1 MYYHVEVVK
10 PEMRLAPKIFLASS
24 LVIVV
29 LLGVGALSLRA
40 VGRLVSVNAAI
51 AGRSVPAIRRAAA
64 AHDAVLSLG
73 RIEARFLLL
82 GDAAFAA
89 LWAERATRAQEE
101 LEGLRE
107 FVTTRRERELL
118 SNITRAFADYR
129 DVVAREQALVIS
141 GESARARALEESTA
155 RALRERVEAD
165 LESLSEATHAAAQ
178 AAQADAARLEARTWA
193 GVLIAL
199 VAALALALAG
209 TALIAIQLTR
219 RLRTLSTATSAVA
232 AGSFRKPIRVQ
243 GNDEVAD
250 LARSFNAMAERLRE
264 LDELKQAFLATVS
277 HELRSP
283 LTSMREAA
291 HLLRD
296 RVGGELT
303 DRQSRMVEIIA
314 GSCERLLRL
323 VNQVLDLSRLRAG
336 VLTLDHQ
343 PVDLDRVVTRALD
356 EMRPQAE
363 EAGLALSF
371 ERRGNDFVVEG
382 DEDRL
387 VQVFVNLVANAVR
400 FTLRR
405 GRVTVRLHDAGREV
419 EVQVEDTGVGIPAV
433 ALPHI
438 FDTWQQAHQQRGG
451 TGLGLAIVRGI
462 VQAHTGRVTVESQE
476 GKGTRFSVLLPRRME
491 NT

>member
-1 MYYHVEVVK
+1 MK
-10 PEMRLAPKIFLASS
+10 LAPKIFLASS
-24 LVIVV
+24 LLIVV
-29 LLGVGALSLRA
+29 LLGVGVLSLWA

-51 AGRSVPAIRRAAA
+51 TTRSVPAVRRAAA
-64 AHDAVLSLG
+64 AHDAVLSLA
-73 RIEARFLLL
+73 RIEARFLVL
-82 GDAAFAA
+82 GDAAFAG
-89 LWAERATRAQEE
+89 LWVERAARAQEE
-101 LEGLRE
+101 LDRLGDYL
-107 FVTTRRERELL
+107 TTRRERSLL
-118 SNITRAFADYR
+118 AATQKTFAEYR
-129 DVVAREQALVIS
+129 EVVGREHGLIMRGRSAD
-141 GESARARALEESTA
+141 ARAVAESTA
-155 RALRERVEAD
+155 RALRERMETD
-165 LESLSEATHAAAQ
+165 LDALSEATHAAAL
-178 AAQADAARLEARTWA
+178 AAQADAARLESRTWA

-199 VAALALALAG
+199 VAALGLALLG
-209 TALIAIQLTR
+209 TAVIALRLTGS
-219 RLRTLSTATSAVA
+219 LRELSTATAAVA
-232 AGSFRKPIRVQ
+232 AGSFREPIKVQ
-243 GNDEVAD
+243 GNDEVAE

-296 RVGGELT
+296 RVGGDLNE
-303 DRQSRMVEIIA
+303 RQSRMVEIMA
-314 GSCERLLRL
+314 HSCERLLRL

-336 VLTLDHQ
+336 VLTLDRQ

-363 EAGLALSF
+363 EAGLGLSF
-371 ERRGNDFVVEG
+371 ERRGSEFVVEG

-387 VQVFVNLVANAVR
+387 VQVFVNLVANAIR
-400 FTLRR
+400 FTMRR

-419 EVQVEDTGVGIPAV
+419 EVQVEDTGVGIPAS

-462 VQAHTGRVTVESQE
+462 VDAHRGRVTVESQE
-476 GKGTRFSVLLPRRME
+476 GKGTRFSILLPRRRE
-491 NT
+491 ST

>member
-1 MYYHVEVVK
+1 
-10 PEMRLAPKIFLASS
+10 MRLAPKIFLASS
-24 LVIVV
+24 LMILV
-29 LLGVGALSLRA
+29 LLGVGALSLAA

-64 AHDAVLSLG
+64 AHDAVLSLA
-73 RIEARFLLL
+73 RLEARFLLL
-82 GDAAFAA
+82 GDAAFAG
-89 LWAERATRAQEE
+89 LWTERATRAQDE
-101 LEGLRE
+101 LDQL
-107 FVTTRRERELL
+107 FPFLTTRPERQLLASIRRTFMEYRE
-118 SNITRAFADYR
+118 
-129 DVVAREQALVIS
+129 VVAREQALVAR
-141 GESARARALEESTA
+141 GESAQARALADSSG
-155 RALRERVEAD
+155 RALREKVEAD
-165 LESLSEATHAAAQ
+165 LESLSEVTHAAAL
-178 AAQADAARLEARTWA
+178 AAQADAAHLEARTWA

-199 VAALALALAG
+199 VAALGLALLG
-209 TALIAIQLTR
+209 TALIAFRLTR
-219 RLRTLSTATSAVA
+219 SLRTLSTATAAVA
-232 AGSFRKPIRVQ
+232 AGSFRKPLVVQ
-243 GNDEVAD
+243 GKDEVAD

-296 RVGGELT
+296 RVGGELNE
-303 DRQSRMVEIIA
+303 RQSRMVEIMA

-336 VLTLDHQ
+336 VLTLDRQ
-343 PVDLDRVVTRALD
+343 PVDLDRVVARALD

-363 EAGLALSF
+363 EGGLTLGF
-371 ERRGNDFVVEG
+371 ERRGSDFVVEG

-387 VQVFVNLVANAVR
+387 VQVLVNLVANAIR

-405 GRVTVRLHDAGREV
+405 GRVTVRLYDNGGEV

-462 VQAHTGRVTVESQE
+462 VQAHRGRVTVESQE
-476 GKGTRFSVLLPRRME
+476 GKGTRFSVLLPRPKER
-491 NT
+491 T

>member
-1 MYYHVEVVK
+1 
-10 PEMRLAPKIFLASS
+10 MRLAPKIFLASS

-29 LLGVGALSLRA
+29 LLGVGVLSLRA

-64 AHDAVLSLG
+64 AHDAVLSLA
-73 RIEARFLLL
+73 RLEARFLLL
-82 GDAAFAA
+82 GDAAFAG
-89 LWAERATRAQEE
+89 LWSERAARMQEE
-101 LEGLRE
+101 LDGLAD
-107 FVTTRRERELL
+107 FLTTKRERVLL
-118 SNITRAFADYR
+118 TSIRAAFAQYHA
-129 DVVAREQALVIS
+129 VVTREQELIVAGGIAQ
-141 GESARARALEESTA
+141 ARSLADSTG
-155 RALRERVEAD
+155 RALREQVEAD
-165 LESLSEATHAAAQ
+165 LEGLSEATHAAAQ
-178 AAQADAARLEARTWA
+178 AAQSDAARLEARTWA

-199 VAALALALAG
+199 VAALGLALLS
-209 TALIAIQLTR
+209 TALIALRLTR
-219 RLRTLSTATSAVA
+219 SLRTLSTATAAVA
-232 AGSFRKPIRVQ
+232 AGSFREPLRVQ
-243 GNDEVAD
+243 GGDEVAD

-296 RVGGELT
+296 RVGGDLT
-303 DRQSRMVEIIA
+303 DRQSRMVEIIGA
-314 GSCERLLRL
+314 SCDRLLRL

-336 VLTLDHQ
+336 VLTLDRQ
-343 PVDLDRVVTRALD
+343 RVDLDRVVARAVD

-363 EAGLALSF
+363 EAGLTLTL
-371 ERRGNDFVVEG
+371 ERRGSDFLVEG

-387 VQVFVNLVANAVR
+387 VQVLVNLVANAVR

-405 GRVTVRLHDAGREV
+405 GRVTVRLYDAGREV
-419 EVQVEDTGVGIPAV
+419 ELQVEDTGVGIPAV

-438 FDTWQQAHQQRGG
+438 FDTWQQAHHQRGG

-462 VQAHTGRVTVESQE
+462 VGAHGGRVTVESHE
-476 GKGTRFSVLLPRRME
+476 GKGTRLSVLLPRRRE
-491 NT
+491 NA

>member
-1 MYYHVEVVK
+1 
-10 PEMRLAPKIFLASS
+10 
-24 LVIVV
+24 
-29 LLGVGALSLRA
+29 
-40 VGRLVSVNAAI
+40 
-51 AGRSVPAIRRAAA
+51 
-64 AHDAVLSLG
+64 
-73 RIEARFLLL
+73 
-82 GDAAFAA
+82 
-89 LWAERATRAQEE
+89 
-101 LEGLRE
+101 
-107 FVTTRRERELL
+107 
-118 SNITRAFADYR
+118 
-129 DVVAREQALVIS
+129 
-141 GESARARALEESTA
+141 
-155 RALRERVEAD
+155 
-165 LESLSEATHAAAQ
+165 
-178 AAQADAARLEARTWA
+178 
-193 GVLIAL
+193 
-199 VAALALALAG
+199 
-209 TALIAIQLTR
+209 
-219 RLRTLSTATSAVA
+219 
-232 AGSFRKPIRVQ
+232 
-243 GNDEVAD
+243 
-250 LARSFNAMAERLRE
+250 MAERLRE

-296 RVGGELT
+296 RVGGELN

-336 VLTLDHQ
+336 VLTLDRQ
-343 PVDLDRVVTRALD
+343 PVDLDRVVARALD

-371 ERRGNDFVVEG
+371 ERRGNDFMVEG

-387 VQVFVNLVANAVR
+387 VQVFVNLIANAVR

-462 VQAHTGRVTVESQE
+462 VQAHAGRVTVESHE
-476 GKGTRFSVLLPRRME
+476 GKGSRFSVLLPRRKE

>member
-1 MYYHVEVVK
+1 
-10 PEMRLAPKIFLASS
+10 MRLAPKIFLASS

-51 AGRSVPAIRRAAA
+51 TGRSVPAIRRAAA
-64 AHDAVLSLG
+64 AHGAVLSLA
-73 RIEARFLLL
+73 RLEARFLLL
-82 GDAAFAA
+82 GDPAFAG
-89 LWAERATRAQEE
+89 LWAERAARTQEE
-101 LEGLRE
+101 LEGLTD
-107 FVTTRRERELL
+107 FLTTKRERALL
-118 SNITRAFADYR
+118 AAIHGVFAEYRA
-129 DVVAREQALVIS
+129 VVAREQELIVA
-141 GESARARALEESTA
+141 GDAAQARALAESTG
-155 RALRERVEAD
+155 RSLRERVEAD
-165 LESLSEATHAAAQ
+165 LEGLSEATHAAAL

-199 VAALALALAG
+199 VAALGVALLG
-209 TALIAIQLTR
+209 TALIALRLTR
-219 RLRTLSTATSAVA
+219 SLRKLSTATAAVA
-232 AGSFRKPIRVQ
+232 AGSFREPLKVHGQ
-243 GNDEVAD
+243 DEVAD

-296 RVGGELT
+296 RIGGELN

-314 GSCERLLRL
+314 ASCERLLRL

-336 VLTLDHQ
+336 VLTLDRE
-343 PVDLDRVVTRALD
+343 PVDLDRVVARALD
-356 EMRPQAE
+356 EMRAQAE
-363 EAGLALSF
+363 EAGLALTF
-371 ERRGNDFVVEG
+371 ERRGSDFVVEG

-387 VQVFVNLVANAVR
+387 VQVLVNLVANAVR

-462 VQAHTGRVTVESQE
+462 VQAHGGRVTVESQE
-476 GKGTRFSVLLPRRME
+476 GKGTRLTVLLPRRKE
-491 NT
+491 SP

>member
-1 MYYHVEVVK
+1 MYYHKV
-10 PEMRLAPKIFLASS
+10 RLAPKIFLASS

-29 LLGVGALSLRA
+29 LLAVGALSLRA

-51 AGRSVPAIRRAAA
+51 TGRSVPAIRHAAA
-64 AHDAVLSLG
+64 AHDAVLSLA
-73 RIEARFLLL
+73 RLEARFLLL
-82 GDAAFAA
+82 GDPAFAG
-89 LWAERATRAQEE
+89 LWTERAARIQEE
-101 LEGLRE
+101 LEGLAD
-107 FVTTRRERELL
+107 FLTTKRERALL
-118 SNITRAFADYR
+118 AAIHGAFAEYR
-129 DVVAREQALVIS
+129 AVVGREQELIVA
-141 GESARARALEESTA
+141 GDTAQARALAESTG

-165 LESLSEATHAAAQ
+165 LEGLSEATHAAAQ

-199 VAALALALAG
+199 VAALGVALLG
-209 TALIAIQLTR
+209 TALIALRLTR
-219 RLRTLSTATSAVA
+219 SLRTLAVA
-232 AGSFRKPIRVQ
+232 AGSFREPLKVH
-243 GNDEVAD
+243 GHDEVAD

-296 RVGGELT
+296 RIGGELN

-314 GSCERLLRL
+314 ASCERLLRL

-336 VLTLDHQ
+336 VLTLDRE
-343 PVDLDRVVTRALD
+343 PVDLDRVVARALD
-356 EMRPQAE
+356 EMRAQAE
-363 EAGLALSF
+363 EAGLTLTF
-371 ERRGNDFVVEG
+371 ERRGSDFMVEG

-387 VQVFVNLVANAVR
+387 VQVLVNLVANAVR

-462 VQAHTGRVTVESQE
+462 VQAHGGRVTVESHE
-476 GKGTRFSVLLPRRME
+476 GKGTRLSVLLPRRKE
-491 NT
+491 SP

>member
-1 MYYHVEVVK
+1 MYYHKV
-10 PEMRLAPKIFLASS
+10 RLAPKIFLASS

-29 LLGVGALSLRA
+29 LLAVGALSLRA

-51 AGRSVPAIRRAAA
+51 TGRSVPAIRHAAA
-64 AHDAVLSLG
+64 AHDAVLSLA
-73 RIEARFLLL
+73 RLEARFLLL
-82 GDAAFAA
+82 GDPAFAG
-89 LWAERATRAQEE
+89 LWTERAARIQEE
-101 LEGLRE
+101 LEGLAD
-107 FVTTRRERELL
+107 FLTTKRERALL
-118 SNITRAFADYR
+118 AAIHGAFAEYR
-129 DVVAREQALVIS
+129 AVVGREQELIVA
-141 GESARARALEESTA
+141 GDTAQARALAESTG

-165 LESLSEATHAAAQ
+165 LEGLSEATHAAAQ

-199 VAALALALAG
+199 VAALGVALLG
-209 TALIAIQLTR
+209 TALIALRLTR
-219 RLRTLSTATSAVA
+219 SLRTLSTATAAVA
-232 AGSFRKPIRVQ
+232 AGSFREPLKVH
-243 GNDEVAD
+243 GHDEVAD

-296 RVGGELT
+296 RIGGELN

-314 GSCERLLRL
+314 ASCERLLRL

-336 VLTLDHQ
+336 VLTLDRE
-343 PVDLDRVVTRALD
+343 PVDLDRVVARALD
-356 EMRPQAE
+356 EMRAQAE
-363 EAGLALSF
+363 EAGLTLTF
-371 ERRGNDFVVEG
+371 ERRGSDFMVEG

-387 VQVFVNLVANAVR
+387 VQVLVNLVANAVR

-462 VQAHTGRVTVESQE
+462 VQAHGGRVTVESHE
-476 GKGTRFSVLLPRRME
+476 GKGTRLSVLLPRRKE
-491 NT
+491 SP

>member
-1 MYYHVEVVK
+1 
-10 PEMRLAPKIFLASS
+10 MRLAPKIFLASS

-51 AGRSVPAIRRAAA
+51 TGRSVPAIRRAAA
-64 AHDAVLSLG
+64 AHGAVLSLA
-73 RIEARFLLL
+73 RLEARFLLL
-82 GDAAFAA
+82 GDPAFAG
-89 LWAERATRAQEE
+89 LWAERAARTQEE
-101 LEGLRE
+101 LEGLAD
-107 FVTTRRERELL
+107 FLTTKRERALL
-118 SNITRAFADYR
+118 AAIHSAFAEYR
-129 DVVAREQALVIS
+129 AIVAREQELIVA
-141 GESARARALEESTA
+141 GDAAQARALAESTG

-165 LESLSEATHAAAQ
+165 LEGLSEATHAAAQ
-178 AAQADAARLEARTWA
+178 AAQADAGRLEARTWA

-199 VAALALALAG
+199 VAALGVALLG
-209 TALIAIQLTR
+209 TALIALRLTR
-219 RLRTLSTATSAVA
+219 SLRKLSTATAAVA
-232 AGSFRKPIRVQ
+232 AGSFREPLKVQ
-243 GNDEVAD
+243 GRDEVAD

-296 RVGGELT
+296 RIGGELN

-314 GSCERLLRL
+314 ASCERLLRL

-336 VLTLDHQ
+336 VLTLDRE
-343 PVDLDRVVTRALD
+343 PVDLDRVVARALD
-356 EMRPQAE
+356 EMRAQAE
-363 EAGLALSF
+363 EAGLTLTF
-371 ERRGNDFVVEG
+371 ERRGSDFMVAG

-387 VQVFVNLVANAVR
+387 VQVLVNLVANAVR

-462 VQAHTGRVTVESQE
+462 VQAHGGRVTVESHE
-476 GKGTRFSVLLPRRME
+476 GKGTRLSVLLPRRKE
-491 NT
+491 SA

>member
-1 MYYHVEVVK
+1 
-10 PEMRLAPKIFLASS
+10 MRLAPKIFLAFS
-24 LVIVV
+24 LVILV

-40 VGRLVSVNAAI
+40 VGRLVSVNAGI
-51 AGRSVPAIRRAAA
+51 TERSVPAIRRAAA

-82 GDAAFAA
+82 GDTAFAG
-89 LWAERATRAQEE
+89 LWEERATRAREE
-101 LEGLRE
+101 LDRLSD
-107 FVTTRRERELL
+107 VLSAPRERELL
-118 SNITRAFADYR
+118 AGIRKAFDEYR
-129 DVVAREQALVIS
+129 ELVAQEQGLIRR
-141 GESARARALEESTA
+141 GERVRARQLAESTA
-155 RALRERVEAD
+155 RTLRERVEAD
-165 LESLSEATHAAAQ
+165 LEALSEATHAAAV
-178 AAQADAARLEARTWA
+178 AAQGDAARLEARTWA
-193 GVLIAL
+193 GVL
-199 VAALALALAG
+199 AALATALGLALLG
-209 TALIAIQLTR
+209 TAVIAFRLTR
-219 RLRTLSTATSAVA
+219 SLRTLSTATAAVA
-232 AGSFRKPIRVQ
+232 AGSFKEPLKVE
-243 GNDEVAD
+243 GHDEVAD
-250 LARSFNAMAERLRE
+250 LARAFNAMAERLQE

-296 RVGGELT
+296 RVGGDLNE
-303 DRQSRMVEIIA
+303 RQARMVEIIGA
-314 GSCERLLRL
+314 SSDRLLRL

-336 VLTLDHQ
+336 VLRLDRH
-343 PVDLDRVVTRALD
+343 PVDLDRIVTRAID

-363 EAGLALSF
+363 DSGLALTL
-371 ERRGNDFVVEG
+371 ERRGSDFVVDG

-387 VQVFVNLVANAVR
+387 VQVLVNLLANAIR

-419 EVQVEDTGVGIPAV
+419 EVQVEDTGVGIPAL

-462 VQAHTGRVTVESQE
+462 VEAHRGRVTVESQE
-476 GKGTRFSVLLPRRME
+476 GKGTRFSVLLPRREE

>member
-1 MYYHVEVVK
+1 
-10 PEMRLAPKIFLASS
+10 MRLAPKIFLASS

-51 AGRSVPAIRRAAA
+51 TTRSVPAVRGAAA
-64 AHDAVLSLG
+64 LHDAVLSLA
-73 RIEARFLLL
+73 RLEARFLLL
-82 GDAAFAA
+82 GDAAFAG
-89 LWAERATRAQEE
+89 LWSERAARAQDE
-101 LEGLRE
+101 LDALAA
-107 FVTTRRERELL
+107 FLTSRRERALL
-118 SNITRAFADYR
+118 ASIQKTFGDYR
-129 DVVAREQALVIS
+129 EVVGREQALVLR
-141 GESARARALEESTA
+141 GESARARALADSTA
-155 RALRERVEAD
+155 RPLRERVETD
-165 LESLSEATHAAAQ
+165 LEALTEATHAAAL

-199 VAALALALAG
+199 AAALGVALLG
-209 TALIAIQLTR
+209 TAIIALRLTR
-219 RLRTLSTATSAVA
+219 SLRVLSTATADVS
-232 AGSFRKPIRVQ
+232 AGSFREPIKIE

-250 LARSFNAMAERLRE
+250 LARAFNAMAERLRE

-296 RVGGELT
+296 RIGGDLNE
-303 DRQSRMVEIIA
+303 RQQRMVAIIGA
-314 GSCERLLRL
+314 SCDRLLRL

-336 VLTLDHQ
+336 VLNLDRQ
-343 PVDLDRVVTRALD
+343 PVDLDLVVNRALD

-363 EAGLALSF
+363 ESGLTLTL
-371 ERRGNDFVVEG
+371 ERRGQDFVVEG

-387 VQVFVNLVANAVR
+387 VQVLINLIANAVR
-400 FTLRR
+400 FTMRR
-405 GRVTVRLHDAGREV
+405 GRVTVRLHDAGPEV

-462 VQAHTGRVTVESQE
+462 VEAHRGRVTVESQE
-476 GKGTRFSVLLPRRME
+476 GKGSRFSILLPRRKE
-491 NT
+491 TS